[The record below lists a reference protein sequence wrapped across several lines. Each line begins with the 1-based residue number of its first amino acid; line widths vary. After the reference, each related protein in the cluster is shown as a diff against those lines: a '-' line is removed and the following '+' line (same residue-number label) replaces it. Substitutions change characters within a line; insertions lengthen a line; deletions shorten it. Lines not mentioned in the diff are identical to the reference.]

1 MGGQDPAERP
11 TECTRAHVFAGAV
24 RKSACFSNSRLSD
37 KRRQISHKNC
47 VFLNF
52 KKQGTSLVVKTASF
66 QHRNVSLTPG
76 WGMKILW
83 AALAWGSRERLGR
96 SACQGQGHR
105 GRRLQEATVSPSETR
120 LAKRR
125 GGGEGTAASQAQ
137 TWSQRPCPES
147 GPQAGEALWAEAGQG
162 APVKGREGL
171 RAGPPVWRT
180 PRTRSPP
187 HCSSLTRRLHAAGA
201 TPCTTHAA
209 PPPQRAPRTPA
220 SPSATETVKSH
231 IQGLYFQLSYE
242 VGETCPILR

>member
-11 TECTRAHVFAGAV
+11 TERTRAHVFAGAV
-24 RKSACFSNSRLSD
+24 RKPACFSNSRLSD

-171 RAGPPVWRT
+171 RAGPPVWEDSPHPQPATLLVSDTSSPGGWGHTVHDTCRAT
-180 PRTRSPP
+180 SSASTAHSCFPFCYGNGKKPRS
-187 HCSSLTRRLHAAGA
+187 GA
-201 TPCTTHAA
+201 VFP
-209 PPPQRAPRTPA
+209 
-220 SPSATETVKSH
+220 TV
-231 IQGLYFQLSYE
+231 
-242 VGETCPILR
+242 LRGG